1 MIIYDRL
8 HEYIRLSDIA
18 QQIIDTP
25 QFQRLRRIHQTGCMY
40 LVFPTATHSRFEHS
54 IGTYHLAKQL
64 ISNIRNNQPELN
76 ITNKLVELVG
86 LAGLCHDIGH
96 LMYSHLF
103 DNLFLSKIDLSDEL
117 APFLHHEMRSIQYL
131 AFIVEKYSID
141 LTKDDLSVIS
151 SLIEPKIANYDEW
164 KEEYK
169 VGKWIFEIVSNT
181 ENGIDVDKFDYTARD
196 NQAVGLTLGF
206 DYKRLLFQG
215 RVINDHICY
224 PKQVIRDIY
233 HMYLVRYELHLRIY
247 NHKTVKAIEI
257 LLVNILQEMEKENN
271 ISEWINNPD
280 KILRL
285 TDESIYFS
293 NNDKIKALVEKIER
307 RQLPKLVAEYRV
319 SGSNSDNIPDIKYDS
334 SEYEMVIYKAGYIS
348 GKDSNPLNKVYFY
361 DPKDNNVFQISSLK
375 DFSLLLSSEYQE
387 IVTRIYKLDKN
398 SDKKLELPKGIAE
411 VEKFNL

>member
-8 HEYIRLSDIA
+8 HEYITLSDIA

-64 ISNIRNNQPELN
+64 ITNIKNNQPELN
-76 ITNKLVELVG
+76 ISNKLVELVA

-103 DNLFLSKIDLSDEL
+103 DNLFLSKLELTEEL
-117 APFLHHEMRSIQYL
+117 ALYQHHEMRSIYYL
-131 AFIVEKYSID
+131 TYIVKKYNID
-141 LTKDDLSVIS
+141 LNQQDLAVIS

-169 VGKWIFEIVSNT
+169 VGKWIFEIVSNS

-257 LLVNILQEMEKENN
+257 LLVKILQQMEKESS
-271 ISEWINNPD
+271 ISEWITDPD
-280 KILRL
+280 KMIRL
-285 TDESIYFS
+285 TDECIYFS
-293 NNDKIKALVEKIER
+293 NNDIIKALVEKIER

-319 SGSNSDNIPDIKYDS
+319 SGSNSDKIPEISVDS
-334 SEYEMVIYKAGYIS
+334 SAVVVNYKAGYIS
-348 GKDSNPLNKVYFY
+348 GKNSNPLNKVYFY

-387 IVTRIYKLDKN
+387 CITRIYKLDKN
-398 SDKKLELPKGIAE
+398 DNKKLDLPKGVAE
-411 VEKFNL
+411 VEKIN